1 MRCHRAVGAAA
12 VVAVAVGAGGCGSSS
27 GGGATV
33 TAPQERADRRPA
45 LPPGWRRVVDRRG
58 GFSLGIPPGWT
69 ARGGRGAIV
78 VRSADRALAVSIA
91 ADRGEQG
98 QALAPDRYARQTLQA
113 LPRYRALR
121 VGRAAAVRGAHYP
134 AAAVSATGTYR
145 PTGVRQAIRAIALHR
160 PGVATFTLLVFRSA
174 RVPAGVY
181 AAAVDEMVRTF
192 RSQPPEL

>member
-1 MRCHRAVGAAA
+1 
-12 VVAVAVGAGGCGSSS
+12 
-27 GGGATV
+27 
-33 TAPQERADRRPA
+33 
-45 LPPGWRRVVDRRG
+45 VVDRRA

-69 ARGGRGAIV
+69 ARSGRGAIV

-91 ADRGEQG
+91 ADRGQQG
-98 QALAPDRYARQTLQA
+98 QALAPGRYARRTLQA
-113 LPRYRALR
+113 LPGYRGLR
-121 VGRAAAVRGAHYP
+121 VGRTERVRGAHYP

-145 PTGVRQAIRAIALHR
+145 PTRVRQAIRAIALHR

-174 RVPAGVY
+174 RVPAAVY